1 MAHNEHNKSRK
12 GGAYFLI
19 ILGALLFIIAPG
31 WFSDK
36 PETGLALIAVGFAV
50 GGLGFFLRFV
60 KK

>member
-1 MAHNEHNKSRK
+1 MAHNEHNKPRK
-12 GGAYFLI
+12 SGAYFLI
-19 ILGALLFIIAPG
+19 ILGALLFIIAPT

-36 PETGLALIAVGFAV
+36 PETGLVLIAVGFAV

>member
-1 MAHNEHNKSRK
+1 MAHNEHNKPKKSR
-12 GGAYFLI
+12 GYFLI
-19 ILGALLFIIAPG
+19 ILGALLFIIAPS

-36 PETGLALIAVGFAV
+36 PELGLVLIAVGFAV